1 MSESIFNEKSDGKMV
16 LKVMTFNLRVDVP
29 QDGSNT
35 WGNRAKKVTQLI
47 NNHQPAIIGTQ
58 EGLLRMI
65 KDIEEDL
72 PDYRWIGNGRRGGMA
87 DEFCAI
93 FYHDKKLDV
102 VEKGQFWLSEQPDTP
117 NSISWESDFPRICTW
132 GHFRFKNDGTE
143 FIVYNT
149 HLDHIS
155 QEARENGIHLI
166 WKRLLNHYDKKKIP
180 VILTG
185 DFNSEPANPVVRFL
199 RGEAA
204 IMDETVNLQ
213 DAFMVLNEPIG
224 RTFHGFN
231 GGTEGEP
238 IDYIFASPGIK
249 VLQTDV
255 DRRTVDNVYP
265 SDHYPII
272 STLEIN

>member
-1 MSESIFNEKSDGKMV
+1 MV
-16 LKVMTFNLRVDVP
+16 HKVMTFNLRVDIP
-29 QDGSNT
+29 QDGSNA
-35 WGNRAKKVTQLI
+35 WENREKKVTQLI

-72 PDYRWIGNGRRGGMA
+72 PDYQWIGNGRRGGMA

-180 VILTG
+180 IILTG
-185 DFNSEPANPVVRFL
+185 DFNSEPSNPVVRFL

-213 DAFMVLNEPIG
+213 DAFIVLNEPIG

-238 IDYIFASPGIK
+238 IDYIFASPEIK

-255 DRRTVDNVYP
+255 DRSTVDNVYP

>member
-1 MSESIFNEKSDGKMV
+1 MGKSDGMMD

-29 QDGSNT
+29 QDGSNA
-35 WGNRAKKVTQLI
+35 WGNRAKKVARLI

-65 KDIEEDL
+65 KEIEEDL

-93 FYHDKKLDV
+93 FYHEKKLDV
-102 VEKGQFWLSEQPDTP
+102 IEKGQFWLSEHPDTP

-132 GHFRFKNDGTE
+132 GHFRSKGDGTE
-143 FIVYNT
+143 WIVYNT

-155 QEARENGIHLI
+155 QEAREKGVHLI
-166 WKRLLNHYDKKKIP
+166 WKRLSEHYGRKKIP
-180 VILTG
+180 FILTG
-185 DFNSEPANPVVRFL
+185 DLNSEPANPVVRFM
-199 RGEAA
+199 RGETS
-204 IMDETVNLQ
+204 IMDETISLQ
-213 DAFMVLNEPIG
+213 DVFTVLTGPIG
-224 RTFHGFN
+224 RTFHDFK
-231 GGTEGEP
+231 GGTVGEP
-238 IDYIFASPGIK
+238 IDYIFTSHEIK
-249 VLQTDV
+249 VLKTDI
-255 DRRTVDNVYP
+255 DRSKVANAYP